1 MFALQ
6 HTDDGAFYSKNY
18 TWVRIT
24 NGDLSNTLVFPTV
37 LQAEEFAKTLFS
49 EVQLRL
55 IEIKDL
61 DPKPSQ
67 LSNIQNL
74 TVTHQGPVVIN
85 ADVEIYRAAIAL
97 MCINYGEEEAIET
110 AERVWL
116 KVKHDRK
123 EN

>member
-24 NGDLSNTLVFPTV
+24 DGDLSNTLVFPTV
-37 LQAEEFAKTLFS
+37 LQAEEFSKTLFS
-49 EVQLRL
+49 EVQLRH

-67 LSNIQNL
+67 LSNVHNL
-74 TVTHQGPVVIN
+74 TITHQSPVVIN

-97 MCINYGEEEAIET
+97 MCDRYDEETAIQT

-123 EN
+123 ET